1 MWDLYVL
8 LITLIDFDLEID
20 EIFNSDAPRVFTHNF
35 KLAGCVYI
43 TQFHDR
49 RLNATSVLYYVGKNN
64 KISIQLRNNNSYDIF
79 YRTIKI

>member
-49 RLNATSVLYYVGKNN
+49 RLNATRL
-64 KISIQLRNNNSYDIF
+64 
-79 YRTIKI
+79 